1 MQTAHRSGWRTLG
14 PLDIG
19 RRLLRPQRHKRTDLV
34 AIHPGPAVTGT
45 PVGLKAVVAHQPVE
59 GVPAD
64 AELPGDVTQGRC
76 IHRDRSVPRLTVA
89 NLSEAWQTVAK

>member
-1 MQTAHRSGWRTLG
+1 
-14 PLDIG
+14 
-19 RRLLRPQRHKRTDLV
+19 
-34 AIHPGPAVTGT
+34 
-45 PVGLKAVVAHQPVE
+45 VVAHQPVE